1 MGKFFLQLIMARK
14 SVAVEDIIPM
24 DRGKMFTDL
33 CHVKRS
39 LKKALEISDEDGT
52 KRWIN
57 TSIQEIR
64 GE

>member
-1 MGKFFLQLIMARK
+1 MIMARK
-14 SVAVEDIIPM
+14 SVAVGDIVPM

-33 CHVKRS
+33 CHIKQS
-39 LKKALEISDEDGT
+39 LKKALEISDEDGR
-52 KRWIN
+52 KRLIN